1 MDDWLERLEGVIL
14 CCFGGYWKFGKFGK
28 FGVETAVEFR
38 GSFESQPVIQDTE
51 QAQLL
56 QRSFWA
62 SWDLRSLRPWQSD
75 KMDFCMI
82 YV

>member
-1 MDDWLERLEGVIL
+1 MREPFCSNFSNFELRD
-14 CCFGGYWKFGKFGK
+14 FGKFGK

-56 QRSFWA
+56 QRSFWD
-62 SWDLRSLRPWQSD
+62 SWDLRYLRPWQSD